1 LPALDTFS
9 EDDVRVTLQRT
20 LRLLAIVTVIGA
32 LLVTWKLGWQSA
44 LLLVIGAFISGSGL
58 WEWMRL
64 MSAVMARMDIS
75 AASAAAEQDQ
85 AEGKPAPETTGPA
98 ARPMGL
104 VLTGFFLR
112 LALTIAV
119 LYVSLKTLHGS
130 VIALAAGLALGI
142 FALTIEAIRMA
153 RTWTN

>member
-1 LPALDTFS
+1 MPALDTFS
-9 EDDVRVTLQRT
+9 EADVRITLRRT
-20 LRLLAIVTVIGA
+20 LRLLAIFTVIGA
-32 LLVTWKLGWQSA
+32 LLVTFKLGWQSA
-44 LLLVIGAFISGSGL
+44 VLLVIGAIISGSGL

-64 MSAVMARMDIS
+64 MSAVMARMDVS
-75 AASAAAEQDQ
+75 AA
-85 AEGKPAPETTGPA
+85 AEGKPAPESTGPA

-130 VIALAAGLALGI
+130 VIALAAGLLLGI
-142 FALTIEAIRMA
+142 VSLTIEAIRMA
-153 RTWTN
+153 RTWTT

>member
-1 LPALDTFS
+1 MPALDTFS
-9 EDDVRVTLQRT
+9 ESDVRVTLQRT
-20 LRLLAIVTVIGA
+20 LRLLAVVTAIGA

-44 LLLVIGAFISGSGL
+44 LLLVIGAVISGSGL

-75 AASAAAEQDQ
+75 AAA

-98 ARPMGL
+98 ARPIGL

-112 LALTIAV
+112 LALTVAV

>member
-1 LPALDTFS
+1 VPALDTFS
-9 EDDVRVTLQRT
+9 EADVRITLRRT
-20 LRLLAIVTVIGA
+20 LRLLAIFTVIGA
-32 LLVTWKLGWQSA
+32 LLVTFKLGWQSA
-44 LLLVIGAFISGSGL
+44 VLLVIGAIISGSGL

-64 MSAVMARMDIS
+64 MSAVMARMDVS
-75 AASAAAEQDQ
+75 AA
-85 AEGKPAPETTGPA
+85 AEGKPAPESTGPA

-130 VIALAAGLALGI
+130 VIALAAGLLLGI
-142 FALTIEAIRMA
+142 VSLTIEAIRMA
-153 RTWTN
+153 RTWTT

>member
-44 LLLVIGAFISGSGL
+44 LLLVIGAVISGSGL

-75 AASAAAEQDQ
+75 AAV

-112 LALTIAV
+112 LALTVAV